1 MERLKSDMWCV
12 MTYKMIQ
19 VGTGGQGEAWCNQD
33 LPRVIEKGLIEP
45 IAAVDINPDVLLHA
59 REGLGL
65 RADQC
70 YTDIHKAFDKKQ
82 ADFCT
87 VVVPPASHE
96 EIVDVALAHDMHILS
111 KKPIADSLGAS
122 VRIEDNL

>member
-1 MERLKSDMWCV
+1 

-19 VGTGGQGEAWCNQD
+19 VGTGGQGEAWCKQD

-70 YTDIHKAFDKKQ
+70 HTDIHKAFDKNQ